1 MNFKIKNRSN
11 LNLSEMKPFLES
23 FLPFAQRKMGFDQ
36 PVDISFVSD
45 PKNSQEMLGKT
56 AFYDPNTFSVSVY
69 TDQRHPK
76 DILRSL
82 SHELVH
88 HAQNCRGAFDKKP
101 EMGEGYFQNDGYMR
115 EMEREAYEKGNMY
128 FREWEETYKKQL
140 QESIYYSTGDTTMNH
155 KDWKNE
161 ALFGRLMESFGYK
174 TPETNEISHLC
185 AMLVTETS
193 TGKTGHPINH
203 TLLENGDVTHY
214 DVEFDDVIVEGMP
227 VEALTVEVQK
237 EHMHSGRREDKP
249 HDEGKPRKKYME
261 EEEELDEAHCGRRE
275 DEELDEAHCGRRE
288 DEELEE
294 AKGEKGKYDGPD
306 SKHAA
311 GIDKDADGVPDGG
324 DADEDDPDVQQ
335 EANEGEKAL
344 NEEAADCYKDYE
356 AGGLS
361 KKELE
366 DCLDRFDGGRRR
378 RRSRGDAGR
387 RTRDYDIDYGGN
399 FEYTYG
405 ENKIREAIRKAIKKT
420 LK

>member
-1 MNFKIKNRSN
+1 
-11 LNLSEMKPFLES
+11 
-23 FLPFAQRKMGFDQ
+23 
-36 PVDISFVSD
+36 
-45 PKNSQEMLGKT
+45 
-56 AFYDPNTFSVSVY
+56 
-69 TDQRHPK
+69 
-76 DILRSL
+76 
-82 SHELVH
+82 
-88 HAQNCRGAFDKKP
+88 
-101 EMGEGYFQNDGYMR
+101 
-115 EMEREAYEKGNMY
+115 
-128 FREWEETYKKQL
+128 
-140 QESIYYSTGDTTMNH
+140 MNH

-161 ALFGRLMESFGYK
+161 AIFGRLMESFGYNAPK
-174 TPETNEISHLC
+174 VNEISHLC

-237 EHMHSGRREDKP
+237 EHMHGRREDKP
-249 HDEGKPRKKYME
+249 HDEDKPRKKYME

-275 DEELDEAHCGRRE
+275 DEEL
-288 DEELEE
+288 EEGAKPDFLDLDKDGDKEE
-294 AKGEKGKYDGPD
+294 PMAD
-306 SKHAA
+306 AA
-311 GIDKDADGVPDGG
+311 KDADD
-324 DADEDDPDVQQ
+324 
-335 EANEGEKAL
+335 GEKAL